1 MAYFETHKILFS
13 LMSQS
18 KQLVVQRRA
27 EVSIRASIRPQ
38 FTLYGGSVVGE
49 SSVTTIPEVGRERE
63 REIESVLGR
72 IIIILIQKCM
82 SRFILPR

>member
-1 MAYFETHKILFS
+1 MAYFATRKILFS

-49 SSVTTIPEVGRERE
+49 SSVTTIPEVGRVRA
-63 REIESVLGR
+63 RGGLMDR
-72 IIIILIQKCM
+72 
-82 SRFILPR
+82 